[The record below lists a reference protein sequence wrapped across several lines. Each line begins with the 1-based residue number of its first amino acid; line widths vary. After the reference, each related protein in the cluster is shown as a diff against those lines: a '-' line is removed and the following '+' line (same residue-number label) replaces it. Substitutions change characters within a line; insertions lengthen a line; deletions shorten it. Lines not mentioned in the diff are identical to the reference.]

1 MSIRRLMF
9 MATSVRSAPST
20 LNSRS
25 MTLRRRP
32 LSSSDRFFTRTSGFT
47 PVIWRIFRAEAGPIP
62 KMYVSATTT
71 RLSAG
76 RSTPAIRATV
86 FLLLLPLLVARVPAA
101 DHPDDALAPDHLAV
115 LTDLLD
121 RRTNLHLP
129 SPRRERRL
137 CYGPTRDQE
146 SATCSGR

>member
-1 MSIRRLMF
+1 MVKRAARDDDAGFSPDARALLREVALRGQTAVRLDADMETALLRSIVD
-9 MATSVRSAPST
+9 ATV
-20 LNSRS
+20 
-25 MTLRRRP
+25 
-32 LSSSDRFFTRTSGFT
+32 G
-47 PVIWRIFRAEAGPIP
+47 IFRAEAGPIP

-115 LTDLLD
+115 LTDLLHG
-121 RRTNLHLP
+121 RANLHLT
-129 SPRRERRL
+129 SPRRERRSL
-137 CYGPTRDQE
+137 GPTRDQD